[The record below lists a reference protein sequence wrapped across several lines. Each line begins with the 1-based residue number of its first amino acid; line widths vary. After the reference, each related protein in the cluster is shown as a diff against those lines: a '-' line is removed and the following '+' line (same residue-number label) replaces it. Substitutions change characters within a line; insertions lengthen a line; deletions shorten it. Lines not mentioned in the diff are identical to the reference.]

1 MDKKFGVSVGLLSA
15 LCFFAA
21 YSNWL
26 ASVVLLVAILVFSSE
41 YILKKNA
48 VSATVFAIL
57 IVLVR
62 SGLSFLSTSFHY
74 ILDFLNLI
82 FGQNSYEFTLVI
94 SKIRFFDLASN
105 LTTIINF
112 VFFVI
117 TIFFVIKA
125 LKGGEVKVPFFNK
138 MIEKHLSKEEA

>member
-48 VSATVFAIL
+48 VSASVFAIL

-62 SGLSFLSTSFHY
+62 GAFGWLSTSFNR
-74 ILDFLNLI
+74 ILDFVNEF
-82 FGQNSYEFTLVI
+82 FGNNSYEFSDVI
-94 SKIRFFDLASN
+94 SKIRFFDLASAIST
-105 LTTIINF
+105 LISFI
-112 VFFVI
+112 FFVI

-125 LKGGEVKVPFFNK
+125 LKGGEVKVPFFDK